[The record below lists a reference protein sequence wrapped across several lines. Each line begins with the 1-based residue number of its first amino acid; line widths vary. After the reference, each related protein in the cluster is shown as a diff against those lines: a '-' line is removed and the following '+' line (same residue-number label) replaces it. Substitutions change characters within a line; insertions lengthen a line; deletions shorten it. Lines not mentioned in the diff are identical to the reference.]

1 MEVKNNIQLNFPST
15 HKVDGEN
22 WLDSRYVAHVLG
34 KEHWHVLRDIR
45 NVIKSVGEG
54 ILTHI
59 REEQYIDS
67 RNRRQPMYL
76 LSERGAN
83 SLLMNYTDEEAKRY
97 KEVLLNELHRGRL
110 VIGNTPIQK
119 DIVREVVLAKLA
131 STETRNNLT
140 ALVKEKVENPVY
152 WKITDDIYENI
163 WHLTAAR
170 IRVKFNLPPKCN
182 IREYL
187 ATHCIKAIEFIEN
200 DLCGR
205 LRLQDKKVT
214 MCKFESMIDKAVDN
228 FVEYAEEENIRF
240 DLEIKPMEE
249 MEKTKQIKN
258 KIKREINKQ
267 LASGGVNNLT
277 LFN

>member
-1 MEVKNNIQLNFPST
+1 MNDNLPYSPTQKI
-15 HKVDGEN
+15 DGKF
-22 WLDSRYVAHVLG
+22 WLDSRYVAHVLN
-34 KEHWHVLRDIR
+34 KKHHNFLRDVK
-45 NVIKSVGEG
+45 NFIKNNKDIDLSCF
-54 ILTHI
+54 
-59 REEQYIDS
+59 RYKNYIDK
-67 RNRRQPMYL
+67 RNRSKPYCL
-76 LSERGAN
+76 ISERGVD
-83 SLLMNYTDEEAKRY
+83 SLLVNYTNEEAKRY
-97 KEVLLNELHRGRL
+97 KEVLLNELHRNRITIGDVLTSIDLARIASEIRL
-110 VIGNTPIQK
+110 VS
-119 DIVREVVLAKLA
+119 AA
-131 STETRNNLT
+131 TRNNLT

-200 DLCGR
+200 DLCNR
-205 LRLQDKKVT
+205 LRIKDEKIT